1 MPLDLRQI
9 LSISRALAGFFL
21 ARARDSVKSAMRI
34 RYAFLAAP
42 LLLLSFVALAQPNKR
57 AAKEP
62 EEKAAP
68 AKADKADKTEAKSD
82 SASNSDDLGGPP
94 PPKAAGAS
102 EATKPSPLNP
112 EANEFADGG
121 SQPPPVEYDKLLGD
135 IATLR
140 GRVSALTTTLFA
152 SKVRVVVETRGADAR
167 ISNFTV
173 TLDDGVVFT
182 APERFSAEDERIVYE
197 HSVAPGHHVLG
208 VDVERFDTRNKEY
221 RTWQSSRFSVV
232 IPESKLVDAH
242 LVIQDGSDMGTDFP
256 DDQDGEYDLRVRLR
270 ARVVK

>member
-1 MPLDLRQI
+1 M
-9 LSISRALAGFFL
+9 SGSSRASVRFFP
-21 ARARDSVKSAMRI
+21 ARARDTVESAMRI
-34 RYAFLAAP
+34 RYALVGAP

-57 AAKEP
+57 AVKEP
-62 EEKAAP
+62 EEKPAP
-68 AKADKADKTEAKSD
+68 SKAEKTDKLDTKSD
-82 SASNSDDLGGPP
+82 SAPASASDDIGGPP
-94 PPKAAGAS
+94 PAKAAGTS
-102 EATKPSPLNP
+102 ETTKPSPLNP

-121 SQPPPVEYDKLLGD
+121 TQAPPAEYDKLLGD

-140 GRVSALTTTLFA
+140 SRVSALTTTLYA
-152 SKVRVVVETRGADAR
+152 SKVRVVVETRGSEAR
-167 ISNFTV
+167 VSNFTV

-208 VDVERFDTRNKEY
+208 VDVERFDSRNKEY

-242 LVIQDGSDMGTDFP
+242 LIIQDSSDMGKDFP

-270 ARVVK
+270 ARVSK

>member
-1 MPLDLRQI
+1 
-9 LSISRALAGFFL
+9 
-21 ARARDSVKSAMRI
+21 MRI
-34 RYAFLAAP
+34 RYAFLGAP
-42 LLLLSFVALAQPNKR
+42 LLMLSFVALAQPKR

-68 AKADKADKTEAKSD
+68 AKVEKEKAEPKSD
-82 SASNSDDLGGPP
+82 SAPAGASDDLGGPP
-94 PPKAAGAS
+94 PKAAGESA
-102 EATKPSPLNP
+102 ANKPSPLNP

-121 SQPPPVEYDKLLGD
+121 TQPPPAEYDKLLGD

-140 GRVSALTTTLFA
+140 SRVSALTTTMFA

-173 TLDDGVVFT
+173 TLDDGVVFS
-182 APERFSAEDERIVYE
+182 APERFSAEDERTVYE

-208 VDVERFDTRNKEY
+208 VDIERFDTRNKEY

-232 IPESKLVDAH
+232 VPESKLVDAH
-242 LVIQDGSDMGTDFP
+242 LVIQDSSDMGKDFP

-270 ARVVK
+270 ARVTQ

>member
-1 MPLDLRQI
+1 
-9 LSISRALAGFFL
+9 
-21 ARARDSVKSAMRI
+21 MRI
-34 RYAFLAAP
+34 RYAFLGAP
-42 LLLLSFVALAQPNKR
+42 LLMLSFVALAQPKR

-62 EEKAAP
+62 EDKAAP
-68 AKADKADKTEAKSD
+68 AKSEKADKSEKAEPKSD
-82 SASNSDDLGGPP
+82 SAASGGDDLGGPP

-102 EATKPSPLNP
+102 DSNKPSPLNP

-121 SQPPPVEYDKLLGD
+121 SQPAPAEYDKLLGD

-140 GRVSALTTTLFA
+140 SRVSALTTTLFA
-152 SKVRVVVETRGADAR
+152 SKVRVVVETRGAEAR
-167 ISNFTV
+167 VSNFTV
-173 TLDDGVVFT
+173 TLDDGVVFS

-242 LVIQDGSDMGTDFP
+242 LVIQDASDMGKDFP

>member
-1 MPLDLRQI
+1 
-9 LSISRALAGFFL
+9 
-21 ARARDSVKSAMRI
+21 MRI
-34 RYAFLAAP
+34 RYAFLGAP
-42 LLLLSFVALAQPNKR
+42 LLLLSFVALAQPKR
-57 AAKEP
+57 TAKEP
-62 EEKAAP
+62 EDKAPSAP
-68 AKADKADKTEAKSD
+68 AKVEKADKGDAKSEPAP
-82 SASNSDDLGGPP
+82 ASGSDDLGGPP

-121 SQPPPVEYDKLLGD
+121 SQPPPAEYDKLLGD

-140 GRVSALTTTLFA
+140 SRVSALTTTLFA
-152 SKVRVVVETRGADAR
+152 SKVRVVVETRGSNAR
-167 ISNFTV
+167 VSNFTV

-182 APERFSAEDERIVYE
+182 APERFSADDERTVYE

-208 VDVERFDTRNKEY
+208 VDIERFDTRNKEY

-232 IPESKLVDAH
+232 IPESQLVDAH
-242 LVIQDGSDMGTDFP
+242 LIIQDGSDMGKDFP

-270 ARVVK
+270 ARVSK